1 MRETCARVLA
11 AALMTGAIATVVA
24 MSALF
29 DTPREA
35 GRELTA
41 PPSSLERSV
50 RVTVRPAPR
59 HAPVAPR
66 PVVAHTNPAPPAPVV
81 VSHEIVRRTVVRPH
95 RTHHHRELASAVKPK
110 PAPTVAP
117 ATLVLP
123 AEAPPPAAPAATTDA
138 VQDAESRGKS
148 GEEHGHG
155 NGHDGAHGHG
165 HEEHED

>member
-29 DTPREA
+29 DTPREV
-35 GRELTA
+35 GEEFTA

-50 RVTVRPAPR
+50 RVTVHAVPR
-59 HAPVAPR
+59 HEPAAHR
-66 PVVAHTNPAPPAPVV
+66 PVVAHTSPARPAAPVV
-81 VSHEIVRRTVVRPH
+81 VSHEIVRRTVVRP
-95 RTHHHRELASAVKPK
+95 RRQHHHRDLASVKPK

-123 AEAPPPAAPAATTDA
+123 AEAPAPAAPAATNDV
-138 VQDAESRGKS
+138 VQDGESPGKS

-155 NGHDGAHGHG
+155 NGHDGGHGHG